1 MRHYLRVL
9 GVVVC
14 VGLAACRAVGPR
26 LVEYRDPQLGVALR
40 HPEGWR
46 ILHAPEGNWV
56 QIVPSPSGAHPD
68 PFRYAEFISV
78 RVVSDQAATSDEALR
93 QMAFSLLPF
102 HGVAKFQREE
112 VPGPERYRFEGTG
125 TAAETQWA
133 GIGVLLVEPR
143 RLVHVV
149 CAKPIDR
156 WRQGQRECDD
166 VIRSVQPLSGR

>member
-1 MRHYLRVL
+1 MGYRFAAL
-9 GVVVC
+9 VVGAC
-14 VGLAACRAVGPR
+14 MGLLACQSPPAP
-26 LVEYRDPQLGVALR
+26 LVEYRNAELGITLR
-40 HPEGWR
+40 HPRGWEA
-46 ILHAPEGNWV
+46 LTAPEGNWV
-56 QIVPSPSGAHPD
+56 QIVPSPAGPGPD

-78 RVVSDQAATSDEALR
+78 RVLSDSSSSEEALR
-93 QMAFSLLPF
+93 QLAFSLLPF

-149 CAKPIDR
+149 CAKPIER
-156 WRQGQRECDD
+156 WRQGQRECDA
-166 VIRSVQPLSGR
+166 VIGSVQPLSGR